1 MTRRRMTWNERKA
14 SAPPA
19 TPGYLE
25 GTEHPAYGQEDPE
38 ADQYMNGDPSSWAED
53 PTVGPY
59 PNSAAP
65 ATPGYEGPQG
75 HPATDPK
82 HYFPAGAAKSASR
95 NLRAAME
102 HKASKCIRIATRML
116 GRKASVDAI
125 EDQALDLMNLS
136 DRQIQAMLTR
146 IAEEGPEANYTLTEP
161 RTSGDLLADDLMI
174 DDEDVIVP
182 ASEDDDLEAEALFAE
197 MVEGSKFAKKSED
210 DVEADEE
217 ALLAEMVKEEKKASL
232 RSRAAKKSEDEA
244 KPEVKEDA
252 TEEDA
257 AKKAAHFKRLA
268 SFWSKKAGEEV
279 EEEVEEKVEEAPAKK
294 ASLRRRA
301 DQNAPN
307 AADEAKLAE
316 MLEEES
322 KKAAK
327 KSEGEEPDGDEAT
340 AEEEALLADME
351 KEESKKAAKKSE
363 DAEEVEESEESDEEE
378 KAEDGEDEG
387 ADKKA
392 FDETFLG
399 DSFDSDLGDPMM
411 EEELFVDDPMALMD
425 DAGVSDDEMAL
436 LYGSKFAKVKSAKK
450 SEDEAE
456 EAEEPK
462 EEAKTAAARTAAAK
476 RNAALKPQPR
486 LASTGVKTLGSVSKV
501 ASNEVNDLSKLWESA
516 PDVSKIFGN

>member
-25 GTEHPAYGQEDPE
+25 GTEHPAYGQEDPD

-59 PNSAAP
+59 PNPAPP
-65 ATPGYEGPQG
+65 ATPGTESPQG

-82 HYFPAGAAKSASR
+82 HYFPAGAGKSASR

-174 DDEDVIVP
+174 EDEDVIVP
-182 ASEDDDLEAEALFAE
+182 ASEDEDLEAEALFAE
-197 MVEGSKFAKKSED
+197 MVEGAKFAKKSED
-210 DVEADEE
+210 TDVEAEE
-217 ALLAEMVKEEKKASL
+217 LLAEMEKEEKKASL
-232 RSRAAKKSEDEA
+232 RNRAAKKSEDEA

-268 SFWSKKAGEEV
+268 SFWAKKAGEEV
-279 EEEVEEKVEEAPAKK
+279 EETEEVEEKESAKK

-307 AADEAKLAE
+307 ADEAKLAE

-411 EEELFVDDPMALMD
+411 EEDLFVDDPMALMD

-456 EAEEPK
+456 EVKEEEPK

-476 RNAALKPQPR
+476 RTAALKPQPR
-486 LASTGVKTLGSVSKV
+486 LASTGVKTLGSVSKT